1 MKEHERN
8 ATTAAEVVAFLY
20 GDAHLFVLI
29 MILSPNFLTAKNFLI
44 FAS

>member
-8 ATTAAEVVAFLY
+8 AAAEVVAFLY